1 MFELNGQK
9 FTLEQIQ
16 DAANKSNLSLEEYLA
31 KSGITRVLE
40 SSPDFQNP
48 TMPGAV
54 VGENQAPDTESKSEN
69 TSSEPV
75 TSAKV
80 NIPNI
85 PFPVTVTTDKRSTD
99 GMSYDDIYQQ
109 EINNIRPRF
118 SQAWQDAKAF
128 AVDWYRKN
136 VATLSDRVTAA
147 ALMRSGKLNGIPSK
161 GRLNFF
167 YYDPKYKQVLPL
179 YDRFPLVLPLETIPG
194 GFMGMNFHYI
204 RPVQRISLLNNLQR
218 YASGGMKSTTRID
231 ATYDGIKNV
240 RIARNTIKKYLYSH
254 VRSSFLR
261 VDFDE
266 AALAVM
272 LPVQQFRKGS
282 PY

>member
-1 MFELNGQK
+1 MAISILDPLKDKQGG
-9 FTLEQIQ
+9 IR
-16 DAANKSNLSLEEYLA
+16 KS
-31 KSGITRVLE
+31 
-40 SSPDFQNP
+40 
-48 TMPGAV
+48 
-54 VGENQAPDTESKSEN
+54 
-69 TSSEPV
+69 
-75 TSAKV
+75 
-80 NIPNI
+80 
-85 PFPVTVTTDKRSTD
+85 
-99 GMSYDDIYQQ
+99 
-109 EINNIRPRF
+109 
-118 SQAWQDAKAF
+118 
-128 AVDWYRKN
+128 VDWYRKN
-136 VATLSDRVTAA
+136 VADLSNRITAA

-167 YYDPKYKQVLPL
+167 FYDPKYKQVLPL

-272 LPVQQFRKGS
+272 LPVQQFKKGS

>member
-1 MFELNGQK
+1 MAISILDPIK
-9 FTLEQIQ
+9 IQ
-16 DAANKSNLSLEEYLA
+16 QGGIRKS
-31 KSGITRVLE
+31 
-40 SSPDFQNP
+40 
-48 TMPGAV
+48 
-54 VGENQAPDTESKSEN
+54 
-69 TSSEPV
+69 
-75 TSAKV
+75 
-80 NIPNI
+80 
-85 PFPVTVTTDKRSTD
+85 
-99 GMSYDDIYQQ
+99 
-109 EINNIRPRF
+109 
-118 SQAWQDAKAF
+118 
-128 AVDWYRKN
+128 VDWYKKN

-204 RPVQRISLLNNLQR
+204 RPVQRVSLLNNLQR

-240 RIARNTIKKYLYSH
+240 RIARTTIKKYLYGH

-272 LPVQQFRKGS
+272 LPVQQFRKGQ

>member
-1 MFELNGQK
+1 MAISILDPLKDKQGG
-9 FTLEQIQ
+9 IR
-16 DAANKSNLSLEEYLA
+16 KS
-31 KSGITRVLE
+31 
-40 SSPDFQNP
+40 
-48 TMPGAV
+48 
-54 VGENQAPDTESKSEN
+54 
-69 TSSEPV
+69 
-75 TSAKV
+75 
-80 NIPNI
+80 
-85 PFPVTVTTDKRSTD
+85 
-99 GMSYDDIYQQ
+99 
-109 EINNIRPRF
+109 
-118 SQAWQDAKAF
+118 
-128 AVDWYRKN
+128 VDWYRKN
-136 VATLSDRVTAA
+136 VANLSNRITAA

-167 YYDPKYKQVLPL
+167 FYDPKYKQVLPL

-194 GFMGMNFHYI
+194 GFMGLNFLYI

-218 YASGGMKSTTRID
+218 YASGGMRPSTRID

-240 RIARNTIKKYLYSH
+240 RIARNTIKKYLYGH

-272 LPVQQFRKGS
+272 LPVQQFKKGT

>member
-1 MFELNGQK
+1 MAISI
-9 FTLEQIQ
+9 LEPLKDKQGGIR
-16 DAANKSNLSLEEYLA
+16 KS
-31 KSGITRVLE
+31 
-40 SSPDFQNP
+40 
-48 TMPGAV
+48 
-54 VGENQAPDTESKSEN
+54 
-69 TSSEPV
+69 
-75 TSAKV
+75 
-80 NIPNI
+80 
-85 PFPVTVTTDKRSTD
+85 
-99 GMSYDDIYQQ
+99 
-109 EINNIRPRF
+109 
-118 SQAWQDAKAF
+118 
-128 AVDWYRKN
+128 VDWYRRN
-136 VATLSDRVTAA
+136 VADLSNRVTAA

-167 YYDPKYKQVLPL
+167 FYDPKYKQVLPL

-194 GFMGMNFHYI
+194 GFMGLNFHYI

-218 YASGGMKSTTRID
+218 YASGGMKPSTRID

-240 RIARNTIKKYLYSH
+240 RIAKNTIKKYLYGH

-272 LPVQQFRKGS
+272 LPVQQFRKGQ